1 MDKIIV
7 FILPVFIVLIGAE
20 FAYGWFRQ
28 RNTYRLND
36 ALSSLSQGL
45 ISQLL
50 ALVTQLF
57 QIGLYVVVF
66 NALTPN
72 PNLKFWDTWYGWL
85 IAIVLFDFF
94 DYWLHRAGHEC
105 AVMWAAHVVHHQSQH
120 FNFSTALRQESTVV
134 FIGWIFYLPIAVI
147 GVPPEQFG
155 LAGLIVLL
163 YQFWIHTEHVGKL
176 GWFDRVFS
184 SPSNHRVHHAVNDQ
198 YLNKNYGG
206 MFVIWDR
213 MFGTFAQEE
222 EPCVYGTRTPLR
234 SWDPGWAILAE
245 YWALVQATRQARWA
259 DKWRIWLK
267 PPGWRPSGSGV
278 DLHAAPHAEPSAP
291 TFDLNAAS
299 QLYGVPLARG
309 AAIFATVQFTLMMGA
324 TAIYLW
330 FAEDLSYSTEL
341 GLTAAVVAGLWALG
355 AYLQGRVSVIP
366 VILVDL
372 AGVAAAVL
380 MFRA

>member
-7 FILPVFIVLIGAE
+7 FILPVFVVLIGAE

-57 QIGLYVVVF
+57 QIGLYAVVF
-66 NALTPN
+66 NALTPT
-72 PNLKFWDTWYGWL
+72 PNVRLWDTWYGWL

-120 FNFSTALRQESTVV
+120 FNFSTALRQESTVAL
-134 FIGWIFYLPIAVI
+134 IGWIFYLPIAVI

-155 LAGLIVLL
+155 VAGLIVLL

-213 MFGTFAQEE
+213 MFGTFAEEE

-234 SWDPGWAILAE
+234 SWDPGWAIFAE
-245 YWALVQATRQARWA
+245 YWSLAQATRQARSWA

-267 PPGWRPSGSGV
+267 PPGWRPSDSSA
-278 DLHAAPHAEPSAP
+278 DFQAEPSAP
-291 TFDLNAAS
+291 TFDLDAAR
-299 QLYGVPLARG
+299 QLYGEPLSSS
-309 AAIFATVQFTLMMGA
+309 AAIFAAVQFALMMGA
-324 TAIYLW
+324 TAGYLW
-330 FAEDLSYSTEL
+330 YAEELSYSTEL
-341 GLTAAVVAGLWALG
+341 GLTAVIVAGLWALG

-372 AGVAAAVL
+372 AGVAAALL

>member
-7 FILPVFIVLIGAE
+7 FILPVFVVLIGAE
-20 FAYGWFRQ
+20 FVYGWFRQ

-57 QIGLYVVVF
+57 QIGLYVLVF
-66 NALTPN
+66 NALTRTPDV
-72 PNLKFWDTWYGWL
+72 KFWDTWYGWL

-120 FNFSTALRQESTVV
+120 FNFSTALRQESTVAL
-134 FIGWIFYLPIAVI
+134 IGWIFYLPIAVI

-155 LAGLIVLL
+155 VAGLIVLL

-213 MFGTFAQEE
+213 MFGTFAEEE

-245 YWALVQATRQARWA
+245 YWSLVQATRQARSWA
-259 DKWRIWLK
+259 DKLRIWLK
-267 PPGWRPSGSGV
+267 PPGWRPSGSAA
-278 DLHAAPHAEPSAP
+278 DLHAEPAAS
-291 TFDLNAAS
+291 TFDLVSAR
-299 QLYGVPLARG
+299 QLYGEPLATR
-309 AAIFATVQFTLMMGA
+309 AAIFAAVQFALMMGA
-324 TAIYLW
+324 TAAYLW
-330 FAEDLSYSTEL
+330 YADELSYSTEL
-341 GLTAAVVAGLWALG
+341 GLTGVIVGGLWALG
-355 AYLQGRVSVIP
+355 AYVQGRVSVIP
-366 VILVDL
+366 VILADL
-372 AGVAAAVL
+372 AGLGAAVL
-380 MFRA
+380 MFKV